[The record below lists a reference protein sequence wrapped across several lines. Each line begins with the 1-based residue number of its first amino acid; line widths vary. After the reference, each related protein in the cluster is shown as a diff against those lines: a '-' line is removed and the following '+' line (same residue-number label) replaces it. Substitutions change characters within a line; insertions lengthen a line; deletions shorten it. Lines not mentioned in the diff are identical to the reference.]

1 MAKVWE
7 PTETLRPDTGKAAT
21 ISLQRPRDGEHWQ
34 QFQLELGHWFPALK
48 WLIKEFRLHIGYETP
63 DEEAGVRFWLEQ
75 IAKRRKSRDLV
86 ASEPDAWLWPTADEP
101 VMKATKSEVQQAR
114 SWKLEDLERAIAQFF
129 DLRRRLCPKTPILVP
144 LNELRLHS
152 VQTQYSSTPEQI
164 RLHLKEARRASPRS
178 PKLVRGSRR
187 RIQAK
192 ALSREVRERLYP
204 RSPAVSKHT
213 MLPDDIFVSRLI
225 DFAILCDG
233 DPQNAS
239 IELLRRSD
247 PFGQSEGSRWYEG
260 RPLEELNLVN
270 FWQRLKDK
278 ESFGLGSAPGRVANA
293 VQERLSGR
301 YLAERVS
308 DAFIKKF
315 GYETLDL
322 KVLFNFWLTMP
333 LAVRSNCH
341 VRGHSDR
348 QVLESLE
355 EFLRKRKEGKQKAPD
370 KPTTRPRSAR
380 KEPWRPAGS
389 PLEDP
394 LGKVTD
400 TLPAPPITP
409 RGQRRGLEVLSRP
422 KGSSEAL
429 DFLRALAKRFSKD
442 LILRRML
449 KQCLAGS
456 LEKTSRS
463 ADAGD
468 YDLLLETKVLKR
480 ACPDKTPRA
489 AEGLTEGRLKL
500 KDPPGQNEG
509 SFQLWLNADSERA
522 GRFVNLLQTAGQV
535 SQKMEKLMWKRARE
549 CHKRGARLCS
559 TGPVVPA
566 RSRKEHDI
574 PAFYLVEDTFAQICR
589 KFGAHEAYVRF
600 GPSYLSSTSHAN
612 TDVAFLM
619 DRSFHAMELGGAIID
634 CPTQHAICK
643 ASSNEQESYKALEV
657 QNGWH
662 PQIAL
667 EEFHAGGSWWEVDLG
682 RLHSCGGVRLQWI
695 LPQLKEVKYETRF
708 VLRSDLRLEGGLGLP
723 IKVADVAH
731 GGPAFMAGVQP
742 GDVLQLDAGGDGDE
756 KFLEQP
762 PMVVLTQLQED
773 AVQQPLRLFF
783 KAPQMEPMGGSLK
796 QKLKVTILASKA
808 GEKLEQVQEQ
818 EITVSE
824 KPCVVPAF
832 FVGRQVR
839 LQFGGAWPQM
849 AGKAL
854 SVSVG
859 ILKVW
864 RLAPP
869 LFRQRFLD
877 IFRKLER
884 KSQKAGKLPPVPRF
898 WSTAVHGQS
907 FNMVINMDIVRK
919 LRKNHDF
926 KGDEQGALL
935 KMAVKDKKEFHVLQT
950 DETMALRQHLF
961 AKDEDVR
968 ECTFHPQTAANVP
981 RHVLAERDR
990 ISDRMEPEKITSIE
1004 DFVKEIGENYDGP
1017 KYAKYRHVR
1026 RHHMLS
1032 QAKSQYFKGAL
1043 NDALTKLK
1051 SSFGVQQIL
1060 DRFRCHHKGCGKQ
1073 LDTSQNI
1080 KKCDRCSG
1088 FYCAQHKSKTV
1099 HNCEV
1104 MKEQIKAKAKK
1115 EAEEVG
1121 EGDKSRPPE
1130 ENFDNKVEFGL
1141 LLEARDLAENII
1153 TALNK
1158 KEKEKVGLEHLG
1170 QSLASFGAVRI
1181 LERPFRKQ
1189 MCQSALERRRSSSQ
1203 TATAKGRAPTPTP
1216 RLGSRSSSVDVK
1228 CKCSKAHS
1236 PSELRFPAAES
1247 VSRRVAWVKE
1257 AINQA
1262 SKLSDVRPNSAAE
1275 RSKRKKEEEERKKAP
1290 PPPPLPDKGTVKPR
1304 ARSKPSAT
1312 VKLEKLLKE
1321 KAADL
1326 QHAFGLCCEARVKL
1340 EANLVADAEQLIQQ
1354 AKHLAE
1360 ESLKEALAAAPQQGD
1375 AGKEGQAA
1383 VRHVEKQELRQMRV
1397 SLQQEAQETVE
1408 LCTMLEEEVQM
1419 LRHQLLRP
1427 PAPPVPR
1434 LPSPPP
1440 RPPQWSPPP
1449 GSALW
1454 PPPSPTVVKA
1464 LQDDAA
1470 LMRLLVNACEIPPTT
1485 VTGPQKREMCLEFL
1499 EAGVCA
1505 KEQNCPFAH
1514 NPDELHGYE
1523 ARWSPG
1529 EFNSAQHVADIDQ
1542 MRLQAE
1548 QQRQQARLAQQ
1559 AACAVVSDRSAAA
1572 EDDVS
1577 LRGLVETSFPATR

>member
-1 MAKVWE
+1 MVFPNASQLLRARNGLGYLTIISIQFGVQPLLVKQFIDKQCMTSSVVLCAEMAKVVGCLFIMFSDE
-7 PTETLRPDTGKAAT
+7 TGKRCFSNWKMQDCLVAAGIPSVT
-21 ISLQRPRDGEHWQ
+21 YLIQNYCVQVAYQNLDGVVFNVLNQSKVLFTALFSFLLNGRTQSSYQCVALLLVTAGGILVSLPGGSVSDGEHQENRPWGLFCAVLASGLSGLGSGITEWALQ
-34 QFQLELGHWFPALK
+34 KHGRNSFLLSLELASMGCIILILTLLLGLSPDAVRMKESGFFLGWEVTTVIPAGGVRK
-48 WLIKEFRLHIGYETP
+48 VMATICGLILTCLLQQILLGMHLSYETCDICRDIESDLLDP
-63 DEEAGVRFWLEQ
+63 VHCAPGGQFWQRSL
-75 IAKRRKSRDLV
+75 KTMDCC
-86 ASEPDAWLWPTADEP
+86 ASTLLLDD
-101 VMKATKSEVQQAR
+101 
-114 SWKLEDLERAIAQFF
+114 
-129 DLRRRLCPKTPILVP
+129 LVP
-144 LNELRLHS
+144 LHCLKCSGEL
-152 VQTQYSSTPEQI
+152 P
-164 RLHLKEARRASPRS
+164 
-178 PKLVRGSRR
+178 
-187 RIQAK
+187 
-192 ALSREVRERLYP
+192 
-204 RSPAVSKHT
+204 
-213 MLPDDIFVSRLI
+213 
-225 DFAILCDG
+225 
-233 DPQNAS
+233 
-239 IELLRRSD
+239 
-247 PFGQSEGSRWYEG
+247 
-260 RPLEELNLVN
+260 
-270 FWQRLKDK
+270 
-278 ESFGLGSAPGRVANA
+278 SAHA
-293 VQERLSGR
+293 
-301 YLAERVS
+301 
-308 DAFIKKF
+308 
-315 GYETLDL
+315 
-322 KVLFNFWLTMP
+322 
-333 LAVRSNCH
+333 
-341 VRGHSDR
+341 
-348 QVLESLE
+348 
-355 EFLRKRKEGKQKAPD
+355 
-370 KPTTRPRSAR
+370 
-380 KEPWRPAGS
+380 
-389 PLEDP
+389 
-394 LGKVTD
+394 VTD

-919 LRKNHDF
+919 LRKSHDF

-990 ISDRMEPEKITSIE
+990 ISDRMDPEKITSIE

-1548 QQRQQARLAQQ
+1548 QQRQQERLAQQ